1 MSHFCPYCSQLI
13 KANTGHN
20 YCSNVGDNIL
30 AAKTNAFYLH
40 DTQLQSGKHIARL
53 SVRGVLNGYHYYKTG
68 GNDRVVKKDNY
79 LIVNQGQTWES
90 EIEAETPVEAIV
102 IAFHPNFLTTATH
115 SLTKT
120 TEILLDNPY
129 DSYTEEVNFFENT
142 YPNDPQ
148 IQQLFLEFKKHIL
161 SGANGTMAFEQ
172 LYFDFFKKIFETH
185 QKVGNQSQ
193 LIPSKKV
200 AVKKELFQRLGIA
213 KDYMLAHLGAQI
225 TLADISRTAAL
236 SPYHFLRLFKAVYQ
250 LTPHQFLTQERMKLA
265 HYLLQ
270 SSTRTIQEI
279 CYASGFENHSA
290 FGRVFKKQFGRTPM
304 EVRLKAF
311 I

>member
-1 MSHFCPYCSQLI
+1 MSHFCPYCSQLK
-13 KANTGHN
+13 KADRGHN

-30 AAKTNAFYLH
+30 TTKTNAFYLH
-40 DTQLQSGKHIARL
+40 NNQLQSGKHIARL

-90 EIEAETPVEAIV
+90 EIDSETPVEAIV
-102 IAFHPNFLTTATH
+102 IAFHPEFLTTATH

-120 TEILLDNPY
+120 IETLLDNPF
-129 DSYTEEVNFFENT
+129 DRSSNEVNFFENT

-148 IQQLFLEFKKHIL
+148 IQQLFLQFKKHIL
-161 SGANGTMAFEQ
+161 VGANEEMAFEQ

-185 QKVGNQSQ
+185 QTTINQAA
-193 LIPSKKV
+193 LIPAKKG

-213 KDYMLAHLGAQI
+213 KDYMMAHLGEQI
-225 TLADISRTAAL
+225 SLADISKVAAL

-270 SSTRTIQEI
+270 SSTKTIQEI
-279 CYASGFENHSA
+279 CYDSGFENHSA

-304 EVRLKAF
+304 EVR
-311 I
+311 